1 MTGQVPF
8 LSWAKLQTG
17 FYEWSGK
24 QSKIKNTTAGF
35 AIQITPSLSLE
46 FGRRKQQ
53 IALLLVKSAYSLAQV
68 RSLMILFDDLVG
80 LRWQTIKILL

>member
-1 MTGQVPF
+1 VPF

-46 FGRRKQQ
+46 FGRRKGDTLTNNYASLTPLDKSPDRKEPES
-53 IALLLVKSAYSLAQV
+53 ALALVLYLYLGLAY
-68 RSLMILFDDLVG
+68 
-80 LRWQTIKILL
+80 